1 MTKGDE
7 PEVKTCPCG
16 EPHDGWPGENGEELC
31 QMCWESECDKSWWR
45 MVNALN
51 ALYVA
56 SESKGSQ
63 ELNTYEWRCNCGKEN
78 QPTTVY
84 CLHCDQRRWS
94 NLGFTHM
101 EVLGLLSRIL
111 PLRLFLKVEA

>member
-1 MTKGDE
+1 M
-7 PEVKTCPCG
+7 
-16 EPHDGWPGENGEELC
+16 
-31 QMCWESECDKSWWR
+31 
-45 MVNALN
+45 
-51 ALYVA
+51 
-56 SESKGSQ
+56 
-63 ELNTYEWRCNCGKEN
+63 NTYEWRCNCGKEN

-101 EVLGLLSRIL
+101 EVLGLLSCIL